1 MFYSFTKYATEDH
14 PPSFA
19 FQYPDSSISK
29 KLLSRTLFRP
39 LPLCRSSSRKANRGR
54 RIAKDNFKKYTNL
67 SKKNTKEG
75 DVPRGLLLDESDQ

>member
-19 FQYPDSSISK
+19 FLYPDSSI
-29 KLLSRTLFRP
+29 
-39 LPLCRSSSRKANRGR
+39 
-54 RIAKDNFKKYTNL
+54 

-75 DVPRGLLLDESDQ
+75 DVPRGLLLDESVQ